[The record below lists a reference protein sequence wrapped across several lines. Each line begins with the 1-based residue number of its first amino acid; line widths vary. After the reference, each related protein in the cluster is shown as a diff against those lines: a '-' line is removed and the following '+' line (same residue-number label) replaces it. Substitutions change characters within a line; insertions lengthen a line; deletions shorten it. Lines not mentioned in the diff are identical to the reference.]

1 MKPIYVVFLF
11 TAVALGAPACQ
22 RTSDEGDT
30 KRVPKPPP
38 PEELKV
44 PVDLR
49 IEVTI
54 DGAPG
59 ATIDAPRLE
68 ANKAD
73 FADQDRHAWKL
84 VELLGDSTRRP
95 GSVMA
100 IAAKGGPEVLLRPA
114 PTAADPQPVL
124 LVSRRGEVV
133 ATMIDPKA
141 PFPEYHGRGGR
152 LGRTGDPLPRVSGV
166 TKIRVFVETQ

>member
-1 MKPIYVVFLF
+1 MKRYEVLLAA
-11 TAVALGAPACQ
+11 TVALAGVPACQ
-22 RTSDEGDT
+22 RASDDGDT

-44 PVDLR
+44 PADLR
-49 IEVTI
+49 VSVTI
-54 DGAPG
+54 DGAPS
-59 ATIDAPRLE
+59 APIDAPRLE
-68 ANKAD
+68 AHKAD
-73 FADQDRHAWKL
+73 FSDEDRRAWRL
-84 VELLGDSTRRP
+84 VDLLGEAVRRP
-95 GSVMA
+95 GAVMA
-100 IAAKGGPEVLLRPA
+100 VAAKDGPEVLLRPA
-114 PTAADPQPVL
+114 PTVDDPQPIL

-166 TKIRVFVETQ
+166 TTIRVFVETK